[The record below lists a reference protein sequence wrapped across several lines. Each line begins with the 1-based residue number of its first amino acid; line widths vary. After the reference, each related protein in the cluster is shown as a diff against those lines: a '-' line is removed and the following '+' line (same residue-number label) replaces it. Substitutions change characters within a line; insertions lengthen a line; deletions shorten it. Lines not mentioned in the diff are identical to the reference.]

1 MLTVSQKIPQA
12 CLIGADDQV
21 LAKAVAASGGL
32 WFSAN
37 PDEVLLDGDIISGW
51 RARVGGVDLR
61 PSAPNQGNSQFS
73 LQPNGFVLQAGV
85 NCGMTLAGAVSKL
98 SSFTAAVIFSAPKE
112 DIKSLFALNTG
123 EGNDMIFLSESEGQ
137 IFAKDRAGGVA
148 VHLPSPKRQSRS
160 RLAIVSY
167 TGRALYL
174 WADGAQAMAEGVAV
188 GMSSGPLDLF
198 VGCRSNRKGIVKTL
212 GAGLI
217 HDALFWNGRAFLA
230 DGAGPELAALQR
242 YFRWV
247 SP

>member
-1 MLTVSQKIPQA
+1 MLTISERIPQA
-12 CLIGADDQV
+12 CLIGVDDHV
-21 LAKAVAASGGL
+21 LAEAVAASEGL

-37 PDEVLLDGDIISGW
+37 PDEVLLDADKICGW

-61 PSAPNQGNSQFS
+61 PCAPNQGNSQFS
-73 LQPNGFVLQAGV
+73 HQPNGYVLRAGV
-85 NCGMTLAGAVSKL
+85 NCGMTLEGAVTKL
-98 SSFTAAVIFSAPKE
+98 SSFTAAVIFSAPQE
-112 DIKSLFALNTG
+112 DIKTLFSLKNSDKN
-123 EGNDMIFLSESEGQ
+123 EMIFLSESEGQ

-148 VHLPSPKRQSRS
+148 VQLPSPKRKSRS
-160 RLAIVSY
+160 RMAIVSY

-188 GMSSGPLDLF
+188 GMSSGPRDFFL
-198 VGCRSNRKGIVKTL
+198 GCRSNRKGLVKTL

-217 HDALFWNGRAFLA
+217 HDALFWKGRALLA
-230 DGAGPELAALQR
+230 EGAGPELAALHR